1 MVTSGESGSAAQSE
15 PGPEQLDAA
24 WQAVLGSIAAARR
37 DTGESAGGGIGA
49 TLLTGFLGSGKTTV
63 LRHLL
68 ADPAGLR
75 IAAVVNDIG
84 SINVDAISIGA
95 FSLSDQGA
103 AGPGSVG
110 GVGDLD
116 GSGDAGGVG
125 DSGSAGGS
133 GSDCGAAAAVS
144 ADRRIEL
151 TNGCACCALVD
162 DLADSLEGLADA
174 GVFDAIVVEASGAA
188 DPAMMALAV
197 ESASGCR
204 LDGVVAV
211 VDAQHLAAQLVA
223 AQIGSAVRR
232 QIDVAHLVVL
242 SKVDLVDDAQVQ
254 ALTARIA
261 EIAPG
266 RMVVPSAHGR
276 IDPRVLLSAAM
287 RGAAF
292 DPVTH
297 GHPIE
302 IAKATVLGIGPWEPA
317 AVGRWF
323 DEQPE
328 PLLRA
333 KGWFASPGGRWHELQ
348 VVGRRWSIEPAGSPA
363 ETGPP
368 PAVVLI
374 GRDQPAVDRA
384 AAALSDLDGSGC
396 ASTASR
402 H

>member
-1 MVTSGESGSAAQSE
+1 MVTSGESGSAAQSQPR
-15 PGPEQLDAA
+15 PGQLDAA

-37 DTGESAGGGIGA
+37 DAGESAGGGIGV
-49 TLLTGFLGSGKTTV
+49 TVLTGFLGSGKTTV
-63 LRHLL
+63 LRRLL
-68 ADPAGLR
+68 ADPVGLR

-84 SINVDAISIGA
+84 SINIDAVSLKASDADGA
-95 FSLSDQGA
+95 G
-103 AGPGSVG
+103 GGGS
-110 GVGDLD
+110 
-116 GSGDAGGVG
+116 AGGV
-125 DSGSAGGS
+125 GGS
-133 GSDCGAAAAVS
+133 GSDSGPAAALS

-174 GVFDAIVVEASGAA
+174 GVFDAIVVEASGVA
-188 DPAMMALAV
+188 DPATMALAV

-211 VDAQHLAAQLVA
+211 VDAQHLAAQLDD

-266 RMVVPSAHGR
+266 RMVLPSAHGR
-276 IDPRVLLSAAM
+276 IDPRVLLSAAI
-287 RGAAF
+287 RGAALEG
-292 DPVTH
+292 VTH

-302 IAKATVLGIGPWEPA
+302 IATATVTEAGRWEPA
-317 AVGRWF
+317 AVGRWL
-323 DEQPE
+323 ESQTE

-333 KGWFASPGGRWHELQ
+333 KGWFVSPDGRWHELQ
-348 VVGRRWSIEPAGSPA
+348 AVGRRWSIDAVDSAAGA
-363 ETGPP
+363 DVQ

-374 GRDQPAVDRA
+374 GRDQSAVDRA
-384 AAALSDLDGSGC
+384 AAALSDLD
-396 ASTASR
+396 
-402 H
+402 

>member
-1 MVTSGESGSAAQSE
+1 MVTSGESGSADQSQ
-15 PGPEQLDAA
+15 PRPEQLDAA
-24 WQAVLGSIAAARR
+24 WQTVLGSIAAARR
-37 DTGESAGGGIGA
+37 VTGESAGGGIGV
-49 TLLTGFLGSGKTTV
+49 TVLTGFLGSGKTTV
-63 LRHLL
+63 LRRLL

-84 SINVDAISIGA
+84 SINIDAISIDA
-95 FSLSDQGA
+95 SSLKAS
-103 AGPGSVG
+103 
-110 GVGDLD
+110 
-116 GSGDAGGVG
+116 
-125 DSGSAGGS
+125 DSG
-133 GSDCGAAAAVS
+133 AAAVS

-174 GVFDAIVVEASGAA
+174 GVFDAIVVEASGVA
-188 DPAMMALAV
+188 DPATMALAV

-211 VDAQHLAAQLVA
+211 VDAQHLAAQLDD
-223 AQIGSAVRR
+223 AQIGSATRR

-266 RMVVPSAHGR
+266 RMVLPSAHGR

-292 DPVTH
+292 EPVTH

-302 IAKATVLGIGPWEPA
+302 IATVTVTEAGPWEPA

-333 KGWFASPGGRWHELQ
+333 KGWFASPDGRWHELQ
-348 VVGRRWSIEPAGSPA
+348 VVGRRWSINPADSA
-363 ETGPP
+363 ADADVQ

-374 GRDQPAVDRA
+374 GRDQSAVDRA

-402 H
+402 